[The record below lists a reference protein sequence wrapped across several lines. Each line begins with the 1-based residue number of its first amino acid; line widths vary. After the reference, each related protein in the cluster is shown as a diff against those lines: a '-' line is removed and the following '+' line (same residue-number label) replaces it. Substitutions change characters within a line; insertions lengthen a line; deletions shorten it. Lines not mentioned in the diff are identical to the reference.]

1 MEFNLAM
8 NMDNAAFEETP
19 GQELSRILKRLASGL
34 IDIAPGDTLEGKIH
48 DINGNKIGTWEIKA

>member
-1 MEFNLAM
+1 MEFNLTM

-34 IDIAPGDTLEGKIH
+34 LDITPADELTGNIH
-48 DINGNKIGTWEIKA
+48 DINGNKIGTWGIKV